1 MSSANRPRLFSR
13 GEWPEAE
20 RVAALLRQETVG
32 GALLL
37 VATVLAL
44 LWSNSPWRDGY
55 TALADHHLDIA
66 PLGIHLSV
74 AHWAADGLL
83 AVFFFVVG
91 LELKHEFVH
100 GDLRDPAKATVPVV
114 AAACGVAV
122 PAIVFTVA
130 QLLLDGDLRG
140 WAVPTATDIAFALA
154 VLAVIGTHLPSALR
168 SFLLTLAVVDD
179 LIAITIIA
187 VFFSSDLDL
196 PMLALAVLP
205 VAAFGWVSRTR
216 SHPWWLLLPL
226 GVATWVLVLN
236 SGVHATIAG
245 VVLGLVVPASRAP
258 GGHSLG
264 ERLEHRIRPLSAGF
278 CVPVFAFFAAGVSFV
293 GGDLA
298 KAFTDPITIGVVA
311 GLVLGKLVGIFG
323 STFLI
328 ARFTRAELDDDIA
341 WSDLFGL
348 SLLAGVGFTVSLL
361 IGELAF
367 GAGSIADEHVKIGVL
382 IGSLIAALLATIVL
396 RSRNKIYARIHDD
409 ETRDDDLDGIPDVY
423 QRGPGRGGAA
433 TTDGNR
439 TLG

>member
-1 MSSANRPRLFSR
+1 
-13 GEWPEAE
+13 
-20 RVAALLRQETVG
+20 
-32 GALLL
+32 
-37 VATVLAL
+37 
-44 LWSNSPWRDGY
+44 
-55 TALADHHLDIA
+55 
-66 PLGIHLSV
+66 
-74 AHWAADGLL
+74 
-83 AVFFFVVG
+83 
-91 LELKHEFVH
+91 
-100 GDLRDPAKATVPVV
+100 
-114 AAACGVAV
+114 
-122 PAIVFTVA
+122 
-130 QLLLDGDLRG
+130 
-140 WAVPTATDIAFALA
+140 
-154 VLAVIGTHLPSALR
+154 
-168 SFLLTLAVVDD
+168 
-179 LIAITIIA
+179 
-187 VFFSSDLDL
+187 
-196 PMLALAVLP
+196 
-205 VAAFGWVSRTR
+205 
-216 SHPWWLLLPL
+216 
-226 GVATWVLVLN
+226 LVLN

-245 VVLGLVVPASRAP
+245 VVLGLVVPATRAP

-323 STFLI
+323 STFLM

-396 RSRNKIYARIHDD
+396 RSRNKVYARIHDD